1 VRRFRMRPD
10 RPNDGKLKLLVWLRS
25 EATVGNA

>member
-1 VRRFRMRPD
+1 VRRFRILAD
-10 RPNDGKLKLLVWLRS
+10 RPNDGKLKALVWLRS

>member
-1 VRRFRMRPD
+1 VRRFLVLAD
-10 RPNDGKLKLLVWLRS
+10 KPNDGKLNALVWLRS